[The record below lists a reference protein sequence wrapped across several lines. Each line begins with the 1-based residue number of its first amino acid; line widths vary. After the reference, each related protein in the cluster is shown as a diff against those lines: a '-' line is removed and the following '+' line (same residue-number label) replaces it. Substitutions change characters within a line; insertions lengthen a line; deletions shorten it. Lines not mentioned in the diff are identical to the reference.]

1 MIKYNLLFNKNKFWI
16 EHKEKNIT
24 LWIKG
29 YCNYSNIDL
38 IQNFNL
44 LSKKEIGDFIRK
56 IYGHF
61 SIIYSSSERTI
72 IVIDRIGSTP
82 INYFEQNA
90 EIYISADF
98 DKLKREYKG
107 KLKYDEKAKLQ
118 ILMAGFTHGKRT
130 LHPDI
135 KTLSAGQYV
144 LFEKNKILTYNYFS
158 FFGDIKNKYSQK
170 RLIEELSGIT
180 LSIFKETLR
189 RVGDKQIVIPLS
201 AGNDSV

>member
-72 IVIDRIGSTP
+72 IVIDRIGS
-82 INYFEQNA
+82 Y
-90 EIYISADF
+90 
-98 DKLKREYKG
+98 KL
-107 KLKYDEKAKLQ
+107 
-118 ILMAGFTHGKRT
+118 F
-130 LHPDI
+130 
-135 KTLSAGQYV
+135 
-144 LFEKNKILTYNYFS
+144 
-158 FFGDIKNKYSQK
+158 
-170 RLIEELSGIT
+170 
-180 LSIFKETLR
+180 
-189 RVGDKQIVIPLS
+189 
-201 AGNDSV
+201 